1 MHSTIVEIKHD
12 EESDDL
18 YIDLGQ
24 DTMDEL
30 GWDEGDYI
38 SWEDN
43 YDGSWTL
50 KKKESEGDWY
60 DFFLPDAP
68 LYKDTEET
76 EEMEMTETKSDIFEL
91 EQSLMRCWG
100 VVEDLKSVYNAEG
113 IYNDEDRM
121 QNALLGLIT
130 LYDIKFDECFKQFE
144 MMCKEYWELKKK

>member
-1 MHSTIVEIKHD
+1 MHSKTVEVQQY
-12 EESDDL
+12 EGTDDL

-30 GWDEGDYI
+30 GWDEGVTI

-43 YDGSWTL
+43 HDGTFSL
-50 KKKESEGDWY
+50 KKKD
-60 DFFLPDAP
+60 D
-68 LYKDTEET
+68 
-76 EEMEMTETKSDIFEL
+76 EMTETKSDIFEL

-113 IYNDEDRM
+113 IYNDEDKM

>member
-1 MHSTIVEIKHD
+1 MHSKTVELQQCEDSGDLFIELEPSIVDH
-12 EESDDL
+12 
-18 YIDLGQ
+18 
-24 DTMDEL
+24 L
-30 GWDEGDYI
+30 GWDEGDTI

-50 KKKESEGDWY
+50 KKKETRDWY

-68 LYKDTEET
+68 LYEDTEET
-76 EEMEMTETKSDIFEL
+76 EEIEMTETKSDIFEL

-100 VVEDLKSVYNAEG
+100 VVEDLRSVYNAEG